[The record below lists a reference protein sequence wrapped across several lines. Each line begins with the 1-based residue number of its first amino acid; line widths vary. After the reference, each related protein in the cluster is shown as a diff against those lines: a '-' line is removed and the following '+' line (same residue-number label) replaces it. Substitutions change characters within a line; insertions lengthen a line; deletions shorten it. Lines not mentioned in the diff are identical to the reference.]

1 VRREN
6 DEIGETTLTL
16 PDTDPAG
23 RGQFGAKVTL
33 LVLLALLG
41 WLVWEI
47 VQPVWQPLIWAVL
60 LGALLAP
67 FNLRLSH
74 RLGDRPQLASSLTL
88 LGTVLL
94 FIVPVGA
101 IAGAVAAQSAELVQ
115 LLEQYIPQA
124 SQKLNLDLSHMP
136 RLQLALDWI
145 QSTTGLTLAHFQAW
159 LVQGSKRLLET
170 LVSSGGSV
178 LMGAVG
184 TFTSFLL
191 MLFVLYFV
199 LRDGPKFTEQLVA
212 LLPVEESTR
221 NRLWR
226 HLLDVTRAVFLGTG
240 VTAIAQ
246 GALVGIG
253 FWIARLPSPLVF
265 GVVAAFVAL
274 IPMVGAALLWV
285 PAVAV
290 LAIRGDYGHALFLTA
305 WGTLVVG
312 MADNFLRPML
322 ISGRVEV
329 PTLAVFIG
337 VMGGLSAFGFIGL
350 FIGPIVLG
358 LLIALFRLRV
368 ELNSAEQAPAAE

>member
-1 VRREN
+1 VRRVD
-6 DEIGETTLTL
+6 DELGETTLTL
-16 PDTDPAG
+16 PDTKPAG
-23 RGQFGAKVTL
+23 GGRFGARVTL

-41 WLVWEI
+41 WLVWQI

-67 FNLRLSH
+67 FNLQLSH

-101 IAGAVAAQSAELVQ
+101 IAGAVAAQSAQLVQ

-145 QSTTGLTLAHFQAW
+145 QSTTGLTLAHLQAW

-199 LRDGPKFTEQLVA
+199 LRDGPRFTEQLVA
-212 LLPVEESTR
+212 LLPVDESTR

-285 PAVAV
+285 PAAAL
-290 LAIRGDYGHALFLTA
+290 LAIRGDYGHAVFLAA

-368 ELNSAEQAPAAE
+368 ELNAAEQAPAAE